1 MLFLLHILQAVID
14 NRAKLNMS
22 MNMFLDIEGSCL
34 VLENESG
41 VKVERSKDGIFTI
54 AGDFSEIM
62 AARCILIN
70 WKDEYEKRVASET
83 HPTGATGNQT
93 GEESS
98 ETVRKD
104 LIPHSESNFM
114 VTEQRQVSIKED
126 RDLRVH
132 LNTVKTKNFSVK
144 EKEKEETVSG
154 NIEQD
159 SRNSN
164 STAGG
169 SKSVLHNSDSRM
181 DSIKAYDKSRI
192 ESVQNEQ
199 TRNPNLFDQVEKE
212 YDLHKNTYVPPY
224 QASNADNKL
233 QNCSSD
239 SHMMTTKE
247 GVKVFVYQGN
257 LCYINVDCIVNSSNE
272 RMDHASGLAGV
283 ISEMAGQKMEKE
295 CQRFIKD
302 REFLFPHNTCVTTAG
317 KLSHY
322 QCIVHVC
329 SPAWAR
335 RKTIEDFKKDLSGV
349 VTNALVAAD
358 SRKMGS
364 IAIPAIGSGKHFFIV
379 CFHFYSFYLVIAIS
393 FYMSF
398 SSAWFPSSSV
408 LLITL
413 HFVL

>member
-14 NRAKLNMS
+14 IRAKLNMS
-22 MNMFLDIEGSCL
+22 MNKFLDIEGSYL
-34 VLENESG
+34 DLENESG
-41 VKVERSKDGIFTI
+41 VKVERSKDGIFII
-54 AGDFSEIM
+54 AGDLSEIR

-70 WKDEYEKRVASET
+70 RKDEYEKRVAIET

-98 ETVRKD
+98 EKG
-104 LIPHSESNFM
+104 LIPHSESNLM

-126 RDLRVH
+126 GGLLVH
-132 LNTVKTKNFSVK
+132 LNAVKTKNVSVK
-144 EKEKEETVSG
+144 EKEKVETVSG

-169 SKSVLHNSDSRM
+169 SKSVLRNSDSRM

-199 TRNPNLFDQVEKE
+199 TRNPNLFDEVEKE

-233 QNCSSD
+233 QNCPSD

-257 LCYINVDCIVNSSNE
+257 LCNIKVDCIVNSSNE
-272 RMDHASGLAGV
+272 KMNHKSGLAEV
-283 ISEMAGQKMEKE
+283 VSEKAGQEMEKE
-295 CQRFIKD
+295 CKRFIKND
-302 REFLFPHNTCVTTAG
+302 GLLSPHKTCVTTAG
-317 KLSHY
+317 NLSNY
-322 QCIVHVC
+322 QCVVHVC
-329 SPAWAR
+329 TPVWAN
-335 RKTIEDFKKDLSGV
+335 RKTIEKFKGDLSGI

-364 IAIPAIGSGKHFFIV
+364 IAIPAIGSGKYFLIV
-379 CFHFYSFYLVIAIS
+379 SFHFYSFYLVIAIS
-393 FYMSF
+393 F
-398 SSAWFPSSSV
+398 
-408 LLITL
+408 
-413 HFVL
+413 